1 MLFLGPK
8 QMAKVD
14 QGFFSLWI
22 WKHLNSLPLS
32 YIGFGGHGHQVR
44 DILHVD
50 DLNEFVHAQILKIKT
65 IFNVTLSAGGGK
77 KLISLRELTN
87 LCQKITGNKTKILP
101 MSKTSIFDIPYFC
114 TSNKV
119 SKNYITGRQKEI

>member
-1 MLFLGPK
+1 M
-8 QMAKVD
+8 
-14 QGFFSLWI
+14 
-22 WKHLNSLPLS
+22 
-32 YIGFGGHGHQVR
+32 
-44 DILHVD
+44 D

-77 KLISLRELTN
+77 KNLISLRELTN

-119 SKNYITGRQKEI
+119 SKKLYNWSPKKI